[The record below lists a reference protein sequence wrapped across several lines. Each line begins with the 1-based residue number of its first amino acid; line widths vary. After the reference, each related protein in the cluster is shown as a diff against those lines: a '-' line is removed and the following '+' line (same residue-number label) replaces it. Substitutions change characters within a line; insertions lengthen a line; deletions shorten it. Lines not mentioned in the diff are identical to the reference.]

1 MAKNNNKS
9 VLLTAINALL
19 QYAIHTNPLYNIR
32 LQNTMKLI
40 ARKPLF
46 LPRQNRLEHPIDA
59 TQKGATQKGVTQNKP
74 TWLKNLGWGC
84 IILAF
89 ILTGCDKVKQI
100 ASQRNASV
108 TASTTASTTAANP
121 PINPTSQPT
130 PVVYPINEWQ
140 QQTLANKVSIHD
152 TEAVTLLLGQPLTI
166 DKQSLDYRSN
176 VASKYSF
183 AKTGEP
189 YFDLLDSPMYIE
201 LQWYYASAYDN
212 ASVKN
217 ISIQHAKTAFHLTQ
231 NWFGQDGSDIVAHMV
246 QGQPIKNTSYHGIL
260 VELARCDNYHCDL
273 VVRKPTV
280 TAKTAKKKRLIA
292 AAFTVIQSTIN
303 LIK

>member
-1 MAKNNNKS
+1 MRYS
-9 VLLTAINALL
+9 HQPV
-19 QYAIHTNPLYNIR
+19 IHY
-32 LQNTMKLI
+32 TMKLI

-46 LPRQNRLEHPIDA
+46 LSRQSRLEHPIGPTQKAA
-59 TQKGATQKGVTQNKP
+59 TQKGASQNKP
-74 TWLKNLGWGC
+74 TWLKNLGWGGL
-84 IILAF
+84 ILAF
-89 ILTGCDKVKQI
+89 TLTGCDKVKQI

-108 TASTTASTTAANP
+108 TASTTVSTTAANP
-121 PINPTSQPT
+121 SINPTSQPT

-152 TEAVTLLLGQPLTI
+152 TEAMTLLLGQPITI
-166 DKQSLDYRSN
+166 DKQTLDYRSN

-183 AKTGEP
+183 AKIDEP

-280 TAKTAKKKRLIA
+280 IAKPAKK
-292 AAFTVIQSTIN
+292 SG
-303 LIK
+303 

>member
-1 MAKNNNKS
+1 MRYS
-9 VLLTAINALL
+9 HQPVI
-19 QYAIHTNPLYNIR
+19 QY
-32 LQNTMKLI
+32 TMKLI
-40 ARKPLF
+40 VRKPLF
-46 LPRQNRLEHPIDA
+46 LPRQNRLEHPIGPTQKRA
-59 TQKGATQKGVTQNKP
+59 TQKGATQKGASQNKP
-74 TWLKNLGWGC
+74 TWPNNLGWGC
-84 IILAF
+84 VILAF

-121 PINPTSQPT
+121 SINPNSQPT
-130 PVVYPINEWQ
+130 PVVYPINQWQ

-152 TEAVTLLLGQPLTI
+152 TKAMTLLLGQPITI
-166 DKQSLDYRSN
+166 DKKSLDYRSN
-176 VASKYSF
+176 LASKYSF

-231 NWFGQDGSDIVAHMV
+231 HWFGQDGSDIVAHMV
-246 QGQPIKNTSYHGIL
+246 QGQPIKNASYHGIL

-280 TAKTAKKKRLIA
+280 TAKIAKK
-292 AAFTVIQSTIN
+292 SG
-303 LIK
+303 

>member
-9 VLLTAINALL
+9 ILLTAINALL
-19 QYAIHTNPLYNIR
+19 QCAIHINPLYNTR
-32 LQNTMKLI
+32 LQYTMKQI

-46 LPRQNRLEHPIDA
+46 LSRQNRLEHPIGPTQKAA
-59 TQKGATQKGVTQNKP
+59 TQKGATQNKP
-74 TWLKNLGWGC
+74 TWPKNLGRGC
-84 IILAF
+84 IILTLT
-89 ILTGCDKVKQI
+89 LTGCDKVKQI

-108 TASTTASTTAANP
+108 TASTNASTTAANP
-121 PINPTSQPT
+121 SIDPTSQPT

-152 TEAVTLLLGQPLTI
+152 TEAMTLLLGQPISI

-231 NWFGQDGSDIVAHMV
+231 HWFGQDG
-246 QGQPIKNTSYHGIL
+246 
-260 VELARCDNYHCDL
+260 
-273 VVRKPTV
+273 
-280 TAKTAKKKRLIA
+280 
-292 AAFTVIQSTIN
+292 
-303 LIK
+303 

>member
-1 MAKNNNKS
+1 MRYPHQP
-9 VLLTAINALL
+9 VI
-19 QYAIHTNPLYNIR
+19 YY
-32 LQNTMKLI
+32 TMKLI

-46 LPRQNRLEHPIDA
+46 LPRQNRSEHPIGA
-59 TQKGATQKGVTQNKP
+59 TQKGATKKCAAQKSVTQNKP
-74 TWLKNLGWGC
+74 TWLKNLGGGC
-84 IILAF
+84 VILTLT
-89 ILTGCDKVKQI
+89 LTGCDKVKQI
-100 ASQRNASV
+100 ASQHNASV
-108 TASTTASTTAANP
+108 TASTTASTAAANP
-121 PINPTSQPT
+121 SINPTSQPT

-152 TEAVTLLLGQPLTI
+152 IDAVTLLLGQPITI
-166 DKQSLDYRSN
+166 DTQSLDYRSN

-201 LQWYYASAYDN
+201 VQWYYASAYDN

-217 ISIQHAKTAFHLTQ
+217 ISIKHAKTTFHLTQ

-246 QGQPIKNTSYHGIL
+246 QGQPIKNASYHGIL

-280 TAKTAKKKRLIA
+280 TAKTAKK
-292 AAFTVIQSTIN
+292 SG
-303 LIK
+303 

>member
-1 MAKNNNKS
+1 
-9 VLLTAINALL
+9 
-19 QYAIHTNPLYNIR
+19 
-32 LQNTMKLI
+32 MKQI

-46 LPRQNRLEHPIDA
+46 LSCQNRLEHPIGP
-59 TQKGATQKGVTQNKP
+59 TQKAATQNKP
-74 TWLKNLGWGC
+74 TWPKNLGWGC
-84 IILAF
+84 VILAF

-108 TASTTASTTAANP
+108 TASTNASTTAANP
-121 PINPTSQPT
+121 SIDPTSQPM
-130 PVVYPINEWQ
+130 PVVYPINQWQ

-152 TEAVTLLLGQPLTI
+152 TEAMTLLLGQPITI
-166 DKQSLDYRSN
+166 DTQNLDYRSN

-201 LQWYYASAYDN
+201 LQWYYASAHDN

-217 ISIQHAKTAFHLTQ
+217 TSIQHAKTAFQLTQ

-246 QGQPIKNTSYHGIL
+246 QGQPIKNASYHGIL

-280 TAKTAKKKRLIA
+280 IAKTAKK
-292 AAFTVIQSTIN
+292 SG
-303 LIK
+303 

>member
-1 MAKNNNKS
+1 MRYPHQP
-9 VLLTAINALL
+9 V
-19 QYAIHTNPLYNIR
+19 IHY
-32 LQNTMKLI
+32 TMKLI

-46 LPRQNRLEHPIDA
+46 LSRQNRLEYPIGPTQKDA

-89 ILTGCDKVKQI
+89 TLTGCDKVKQI

-108 TASTTASTTAANP
+108 TASTTVSTTAANP
-121 PINPTSQPT
+121 SINPTSQPT

-140 QQTLANKVSIHD
+140 QQTLAKKVSIHD
-152 TEAVTLLLGQPLTI
+152 TEAVTLLLGQPITI
-166 DKQSLDYRSN
+166 DTQTLDYRSN

-201 LQWYYASAYDN
+201 LQWYHASAYDN

-273 VVRKPTV
+273 VVRKPTA
-280 TAKTAKKKRLIA
+280 TAKTAKK
-292 AAFTVIQSTIN
+292 SG
-303 LIK
+303 

>member
-1 MAKNNNKS
+1 MRYPHQP
-9 VLLTAINALL
+9 V
-19 QYAIHTNPLYNIR
+19 IHY
-32 LQNTMKLI
+32 TMKLI

-89 ILTGCDKVKQI
+89 TLTGCDKVKQI

-108 TASTTASTTAANP
+108 TASTTVSTTAANP
-121 PINPTSQPT
+121 SINPTSQPT

-140 QQTLANKVSIHD
+140 QQTLAKKVSIYD
-152 TEAVTLLLGQPLTI
+152 TEGMTLLLGQPITI
-166 DKQSLDYRSN
+166 DTQSLDYRSN

-231 NWFGQDGSDIVAHMV
+231 NWFGQDGSDIVSHMV
-246 QGQPIKNTSYHGIL
+246 KGQPIKNASYHGIL

-280 TAKTAKKKRLIA
+280 TAKTAKK
-292 AAFTVIQSTIN
+292 SG
-303 LIK
+303 

>member
-1 MAKNNNKS
+1 
-9 VLLTAINALL
+9 
-19 QYAIHTNPLYNIR
+19 
-32 LQNTMKLI
+32 MKLI
-40 ARKPLF
+40 ARKTLF
-46 LPRQNRLEHPIDA
+46 LPRQNRLEHPIGA
-59 TQKGATQKGVTQNKP
+59 TQKRAIQQDATQKGVTQNKP
-74 TWLKNLGWGC
+74 TWSKNLGWGWL
-84 IILAF
+84 ILALT
-89 ILTGCDKVKQI
+89 LTGCDKVKQI

-108 TASTTASTTAANP
+108 TASTTASNTATANP
-121 PINPTSQPT
+121 SINPTSQPT

-152 TEAVTLLLGQPLTI
+152 TEAVTLLLGQPITI

-183 AKTGEP
+183 AKIGEP

-212 ASVKN
+212 ASVKK

-280 TAKTAKKKRLIA
+280 TDKTSKK
-292 AAFTVIQSTIN
+292 SG
-303 LIK
+303 

>member
-46 LPRQNRLEHPIDA
+46 LPRQNRSEHPISVTQKGA

-74 TWLKNLGWGC
+74 TWPNNLGWGWV
-84 IILAF
+84 ILALT
-89 ILTGCDKVKQI
+89 LTGCDKVKQI

-121 PINPTSQPT
+121 SIDPTSQPT

-140 QQTLANKVSIHD
+140 QQTLAKKVSIHD
-152 TEAVTLLLGQPLTI
+152 TEAMTLLLGQPITI
-166 DKQSLDYRSN
+166 DKKSLDYRSN
-176 VASKYSF
+176 VTSKYSF
-183 AKTGEP
+183 AKIGEP

-201 LQWYYASAYDN
+201 LQWYYASAHDN

-217 ISIQHAKTAFHLTQ
+217 TSIQHAKTAFQLTQ

-246 QGQPIKNTSYHGIL
+246 QGQPIKNANYHGIL

-280 TAKTAKKKRLIA
+280 TAKTAKK
-292 AAFTVIQSTIN
+292 SG
-303 LIK
+303 

>member
-1 MAKNNNKS
+1 MRYPHQP
-9 VLLTAINALL
+9 VI
-19 QYAIHTNPLYNIR
+19 YY
-32 LQNTMKLI
+32 TMKLI

-46 LPRQNRLEHPIDA
+46 LPRQNRSEHPISA
-59 TQKGATQKGVTQNKP
+59 TQKGATKKCAAQKSVTQNKP
-74 TWLKNLGWGC
+74 TWLKNLGWGWV
-84 IILAF
+84 ILA
-89 ILTGCDKVKQI
+89 ITLTGCDKVKQI

-121 PINPTSQPT
+121 SINPTSQPT
-130 PVVYPINEWQ
+130 PVVYPINQWQ

-152 TEAVTLLLGQPLTI
+152 TEAMTLLLGQPITI

-183 AKTGEP
+183 AKIGEP

-201 LQWYYASAYDN
+201 LQWYHASAYDN

-246 QGQPIKNTSYHGIL
+246 QGQPIKNASYHGIL

-280 TAKTAKKKRLIA
+280 TAKTAKK
-292 AAFTVIQSTIN
+292 SG
-303 LIK
+303 

>member
-1 MAKNNNKS
+1 MRYPHQP
-9 VLLTAINALL
+9 V
-19 QYAIHTNPLYNIR
+19 IHY
-32 LQNTMKLI
+32 TMKLI

-46 LPRQNRLEHPIDA
+46 LSRQNRLEHPIGT

-84 IILAF
+84 IILTLT
-89 ILTGCDKVKQI
+89 LTGCNKVKQI
-100 ASQRNASV
+100 ASQSNASV
-108 TASTTASTTAANP
+108 TASTIASTTAANP
-121 PINPTSQPT
+121 SIDPTSQPT

-140 QQTLANKVSIHD
+140 QQTLAKKVSIHD
-152 TEAVTLLLGQPLTI
+152 TKAMTLLLGQPITI
-166 DKQSLDYRSN
+166 DTQSLDYRSN

-201 LQWYYASAYDN
+201 LQWYHASAYDN

-217 ISIQHAKTAFHLTQ
+217 ISIQHAKTAFQLTQ

-273 VVRKPTV
+273 VVRKPTA
-280 TAKTAKKKRLIA
+280 TAKTAKK
-292 AAFTVIQSTIN
+292 SG
-303 LIK
+303 

>member
-1 MAKNNNKS
+1 
-9 VLLTAINALL
+9 
-19 QYAIHTNPLYNIR
+19 
-32 LQNTMKLI
+32 MKLI

-46 LPRQNRLEHPIDA
+46 LPRQNCLEHPIEATQKDT
-59 TQKGATQKGVTQNKP
+59 TQKGATQNKP
-74 TWLKNLGWGC
+74 TWPKNLGRGC
-84 IILAF
+84 IILTLT
-89 ILTGCDKVKQI
+89 LTGCDKVKQI
-100 ASQRNASV
+100 TSQRSASV
-108 TASTTASTTAANP
+108 TASTTASTTAAAHP
-121 PINPTSQPT
+121 SINPTSQPT

-152 TEAVTLLLGQPLTI
+152 TEAMTLLLGQPISI

-183 AKTGEP
+183 AKIGEP

-217 ISIQHAKTAFHLTQ
+217 ISIKHAKTAFHLTQ

-273 VVRKPTV
+273 VVRKPTI
-280 TAKTAKKKRLIA
+280 TAKTAKK
-292 AAFTVIQSTIN
+292 SG
-303 LIK
+303 

>member
-1 MAKNNNKS
+1 
-9 VLLTAINALL
+9 
-19 QYAIHTNPLYNIR
+19 
-32 LQNTMKLI
+32 MKLI
-40 ARKPLF
+40 ARKTLF
-46 LPRQNRLEHPIDA
+46 LPRQNRLEHPISVTQKGA
-59 TQKGATQKGVTQNKP
+59 TQKGATQKDVTQKGVAQKGVAQKGVAQKGVAQNKC
-74 TWLKNLGWGC
+74 TWSKNLGWGC
-84 IILAF
+84 VILTLT
-89 ILTGCDKVKQI
+89 LTGCDKVKQI

-108 TASTTASTTAANP
+108 TASTTASTAAANP
-121 PINPTSQPT
+121 SINPTSQPT
-130 PVVYPINEWQ
+130 PVVYPISEWQ

-152 TEAVTLLLGQPLTI
+152 IDAVTLLLGQPITI
-166 DKQSLDYRSN
+166 DTQSLDYRSN

-201 LQWYYASAYDN
+201 VQWYYASAYDN

-217 ISIQHAKTAFHLTQ
+217 ISIKHAKTAFHLTQ

-246 QGQPIKNTSYHGIL
+246 QGQPIKNASYHGIL

-280 TAKTAKKKRLIA
+280 TAKTAKK
-292 AAFTVIQSTIN
+292 SG
-303 LIK
+303 

>member
-1 MAKNNNKS
+1 
-9 VLLTAINALL
+9 
-19 QYAIHTNPLYNIR
+19 
-32 LQNTMKLI
+32 MKLI

-46 LPRQNRLEHPIDA
+46 LSRQNRLEHPI
-59 TQKGATQKGVTQNKP
+59 GVTQNKR
-74 TWLKNLGWGC
+74 TWLNNLGWGC
-84 IILAF
+84 VILTLT
-89 ILTGCDKVKQI
+89 LTGCDKVKQI
-100 ASQRNASV
+100 ASQRSASV

-121 PINPTSQPT
+121 SINPTSQPT
-130 PVVYPINEWQ
+130 PVVYPINQWQ

-152 TEAVTLLLGQPLTI
+152 TEAMTLLLGQPITI

-183 AKTGEP
+183 AKIGEP

-201 LQWYYASAYDN
+201 LQWYYDN

-217 ISIQHAKTAFHLTQ
+217 LSIQHAKTAFHLTQ
-231 NWFGQDGSDIVAHMV
+231 NWFGQDGSGIVAHMV

-273 VVRKPTV
+273 VIRKPTV
-280 TAKTAKKKRLIA
+280 TAKTAKK
-292 AAFTVIQSTIN
+292 SG
-303 LIK
+303 

>member
-1 MAKNNNKS
+1 MRYS
-9 VLLTAINALL
+9 HQPL
-19 QYAIHTNPLYNIR
+19 IHY
-32 LQNTMKLI
+32 TMKLI
-40 ARKPLF
+40 SRKPLV
-46 LPRQNRLEHPIDA
+46 LSRQNRSEHPIDA
-59 TQKGATQKGVTQNKP
+59 TQKGATQKGATQNKP
-74 TWLKNLGWGC
+74 TWLKNLGWGWV
-84 IILAF
+84 ILALT
-89 ILTGCDKVKQI
+89 LTGCDKVKQI

-121 PINPTSQPT
+121 SINPNSQPT
-130 PVVYPINEWQ
+130 PVVYPVNEWQ

-152 TEAVTLLLGQPLTI
+152 TKAMTLLLGQPITI
-166 DKQSLDYRSN
+166 DKQNLDYRSN

-201 LQWYYASAYDN
+201 LQWYYASVYDN

-231 NWFGQDGSDIVAHMV
+231 HWFGQDGSDIVAHMV
-246 QGQPIKNTSYHGIL
+246 QGKPIKNASYHGIL

-280 TAKTAKKKRLIA
+280 TAKTAKK
-292 AAFTVIQSTIN
+292 SS
-303 LIK
+303 

>member
-1 MAKNNNKS
+1 MRYS
-9 VLLTAINALL
+9 HQPVI
-19 QYAIHTNPLYNIR
+19 QY
-32 LQNTMKLI
+32 TMKQI

-46 LPRQNRLEHPIDA
+46 LSHQNRLEHPIDA
-59 TQKGATQKGVTQNKP
+59 TQKGTTKKCATQKGVTQNKP
-74 TWLKNLGWGC
+74 TWPKNLGWGC

-89 ILTGCDKVKQI
+89 TLTGCDKVKQI
-100 ASQRNASV
+100 TSQRNASV

-121 PINPTSQPT
+121 SISPNSQPT

-152 TEAVTLLLGQPLTI
+152 TKAMTLLLGQPITI

-183 AKTGEP
+183 AKIGEP

-201 LQWYYASAYDN
+201 LQWYYTSAYDN
-212 ASVKN
+212 ANVKN

-231 NWFGQDGSDIVAHMV
+231 HWFGQDGSDIVAHMV
-246 QGQPIKNTSYHGIL
+246 QGQPIKNASYHGIL

-280 TAKTAKKKRLIA
+280 TAKAAKK
-292 AAFTVIQSTIN
+292 SG
-303 LIK
+303 

>member
-1 MAKNNNKS
+1 MRYS
-9 VLLTAINALL
+9 HQPVI
-19 QYAIHTNPLYNIR
+19 QY
-32 LQNTMKLI
+32 TMKLI

-46 LPRQNRLEHPIDA
+46 LSRQNRLEYPIGPTQKAA
-59 TQKGATQKGVTQNKP
+59 TQKGASQNKR
-74 TWLKNLGWGC
+74 TWPKNLGWGC
-84 IILAF
+84 VILAF

-100 ASQRNASV
+100 ASQRSASV
-108 TASTTASTTAANP
+108 TASTTASTTAAAHP
-121 PINPTSQPT
+121 SINPTSQPT

-152 TEAVTLLLGQPLTI
+152 TKAMTLLLGQPITI

-176 VASKYSF
+176 LASKYSF

-231 NWFGQDGSDIVAHMV
+231 HWFGQDGSDIVAHMV

-280 TAKTAKKKRLIA
+280 TAKTAKK
-292 AAFTVIQSTIN
+292 SG
-303 LIK
+303 

>member
-1 MAKNNNKS
+1 
-9 VLLTAINALL
+9 
-19 QYAIHTNPLYNIR
+19 
-32 LQNTMKLI
+32 MKLI

-46 LPRQNRLEHPIDA
+46 LPRQNRSEHPVGA
-59 TQKGATQKGVTQNKP
+59 TQKGATQKGATKKCAAQKGANQNKP
-74 TWLKNLGWGC
+74 TWLKNLGWGWV
-84 IILAF
+84 ILALT
-89 ILTGCDKVKQI
+89 LTGCDKVKQI
-100 ASQRNASV
+100 ASQHNASV
-108 TASTTASTTAANP
+108 TASTTASTTAAAHP
-121 PINPTSQPT
+121 SINPTSQPT

-140 QQTLANKVSIHD
+140 QQTLANKVSIYD
-152 TEAVTLLLGQPLTI
+152 TEAMTLLLGQPISI
-166 DKQSLDYRSN
+166 DTQSLDYRSN

-183 AKTGEP
+183 AKIGEP
-189 YFDLLDSPMYIE
+189 YFDLLDSAMYIE

-212 ASVKN
+212 ANVKN

-280 TAKTAKKKRLIA
+280 TPKTAKK
-292 AAFTVIQSTIN
+292 SS
-303 LIK
+303 

>member
-1 MAKNNNKS
+1 
-9 VLLTAINALL
+9 
-19 QYAIHTNPLYNIR
+19 
-32 LQNTMKLI
+32 MKLI

-46 LPRQNRLEHPIDA
+46 LSRQNRLEHPIGS
-59 TQKGATQKGVTQNKP
+59 TQKAATQNKR
-74 TWLKNLGWGC
+74 TWLNNLGWGC
-84 IILAF
+84 VILTLT
-89 ILTGCDKVKQI
+89 LTGCDKVKQI

-121 PINPTSQPT
+121 SINPTSQPT
-130 PVVYPINEWQ
+130 PVVYPINQWQ

-152 TEAVTLLLGQPLTI
+152 TEAMTLLLGQPITI

-183 AKTGEP
+183 AKIGEP

-201 LQWYYASAYDN
+201 LQWYYDN

-217 ISIQHAKTAFHLTQ
+217 LSIQHAKTAFHLTQ

-273 VVRKPTV
+273 VIRKPTV
-280 TAKTAKKKRLIA
+280 TAKIAKK
-292 AAFTVIQSTIN
+292 SG
-303 LIK
+303 

>member
-1 MAKNNNKS
+1 MPCY
-9 VLLTAINALL
+9 NALFTPTRYTL
-19 QYAIHTNPLYNIR
+19 HNEANCPQTAFFT
-32 LQNTMKLI
+32 
-40 ARKPLF
+40 ASKPLRTSDKRY
-46 LPRQNRLEHPIDA
+46 PKRRDPKRYYP
-59 TQKGATQKGVTQNKP
+59 KGVTQKGVAQNKR
-74 TWLKNLGWGC
+74 TWPNNLGWGWV
-84 IILAF
+84 ILALT
-89 ILTGCDKVKQI
+89 LTGCDKVKQI

-121 PINPTSQPT
+121 SINPTSQPT

-152 TEAVTLLLGQPLTI
+152 TEAMTLLLGQPITI
-166 DKQSLDYRSN
+166 DTQNLDYRSN

-201 LQWYYASAYDN
+201 LQWYYASAYDGEPYFDLLDSPMYIEVQWYYASAYDN

-217 ISIQHAKTAFHLTQ
+217 ISIQHAKTAFQLTQ

-273 VVRKPTV
+273 VVKKPTV
-280 TAKTAKKKRLIA
+280 TAKIAKK
-292 AAFTVIQSTIN
+292 SG
-303 LIK
+303 

>member
-19 QYAIHTNPLYNIR
+19 QCAIHTNPLYNIR

-59 TQKGATQKGVTQNKP
+59 TQKGATQKGATQNKL

-84 IILAF
+84 IILALT
-89 ILTGCDKVKQI
+89 LTGCDKVKQI

-121 PINPTSQPT
+121 SINPTSQPT

-140 QQTLANKVSIHD
+140 QQTLAKKVSIHD
-152 TEAVTLLLGQPLTI
+152 TEAVTLLLGQPITI

-246 QGQPIKNTSYHGIL
+246 QGQPIKNASYHGIL

-273 VVRKPTV
+273 VIRKPTV
-280 TAKTAKKKRLIA
+280 TAKIAKK
-292 AAFTVIQSTIN
+292 SG
-303 LIK
+303 

>member
-1 MAKNNNKS
+1 MRYS
-9 VLLTAINALL
+9 HQPVI
-19 QYAIHTNPLYNIR
+19 YY
-32 LQNTMKLI
+32 TMKLI

-46 LPRQNRLEHPIDA
+46 LPRQNRSKHPICA
-59 TQKGATQKGVTQNKP
+59 TQNKP

-84 IILAF
+84 IILA
-89 ILTGCDKVKQI
+89 ITLTGCDKVKQI

-121 PINPTSQPT
+121 SINPNSQPT
-130 PVVYPINEWQ
+130 PVVYPINDWQ

-152 TEAVTLLLGQPLTI
+152 TEAMTLLLGQPITI
-166 DKQSLDYRSN
+166 DTQNLDYRSN

-201 LQWYYASAYDN
+201 LQWYYASAHDN

-217 ISIQHAKTAFHLTQ
+217 TSIQHAKTAFQLTQ

-246 QGQPIKNTSYHGIL
+246 QGQPIKNASYHGIL

-273 VVRKPTV
+273 VVRKPTA
-280 TAKTAKKKRLIA
+280 TAKTAKK
-292 AAFTVIQSTIN
+292 SG
-303 LIK
+303 

>member
-1 MAKNNNKS
+1 MRYS
-9 VLLTAINALL
+9 HQPVI
-19 QYAIHTNPLYNIR
+19 YY
-32 LQNTMKLI
+32 TMKLI

-46 LPRQNRLEHPIDA
+46 LPRQNRSEHPINV
-59 TQKGATQKGVTQNKP
+59 TQKGATQKGTTQKDVTQKGASQNKP
-74 TWLKNLGWGC
+74 TWPNNLGWGWV
-84 IILAF
+84 ILALT
-89 ILTGCDKVKQI
+89 LTGCDKVKQI

-121 PINPTSQPT
+121 SINPNSQPT
-130 PVVYPINEWQ
+130 PVVYPINDWQ

-152 TEAVTLLLGQPLTI
+152 TEAMTLLLGQPITI
-166 DKQSLDYRSN
+166 DTQNLDYRSN

-183 AKTGEP
+183 AKIGEP

-217 ISIQHAKTAFHLTQ
+217 ISIQHAKTAFQLTQ

-273 VVRKPTV
+273 VVKKPTV
-280 TAKTAKKKRLIA
+280 TAKIAKK
-292 AAFTVIQSTIN
+292 SG
-303 LIK
+303 

>member
-1 MAKNNNKS
+1 MRYPNQP
-9 VLLTAINALL
+9 VI
-19 QYAIHTNPLYNIR
+19 QH
-32 LQNTMKLI
+32 TMKLI

-46 LPRQNRLEHPIDA
+46 LPRQNCSEHPISV
-59 TQKGATQKGVTQNKP
+59 TQKAATQKGVTQNKP
-74 TWLKNLGWGC
+74 TWPKNLGWGWL
-84 IILAF
+84 ILAF
-89 ILTGCDKVKQI
+89 TLTGCDKVKQI
-100 ASQRNASV
+100 TSQRNASV

-121 PINPTSQPT
+121 SINPNSQPT
-130 PVVYPINEWQ
+130 PVVYPINQWQ

-152 TEAVTLLLGQPLTI
+152 TEAMTLLLGQPITI

-183 AKTGEP
+183 AKIGEPYFDLLDSPMYIELQWYYASAYDGEP

-231 NWFGQDGSDIVAHMV
+231 NWFGQDGSDIVAQMV

-280 TAKTAKKKRLIA
+280 TAKTAKK
-292 AAFTVIQSTIN
+292 SG
-303 LIK
+303 

>member
-1 MAKNNNKS
+1 MRYS
-9 VLLTAINALL
+9 HQPVI
-19 QYAIHTNPLYNIR
+19 YY
-32 LQNTMKLI
+32 TMKLI

-46 LPRQNRLEHPIDA
+46 LPRQNRLEHPIGPTQKRA
-59 TQKGATQKGVTQNKP
+59 TQKGATQKGTTQKDVTQKGASQNKP
-74 TWLKNLGWGC
+74 TWPNNLGWGWV
-84 IILAF
+84 ILALT
-89 ILTGCDKVKQI
+89 LTGCDKVKQI

-121 PINPTSQPT
+121 SINPNSQPT
-130 PVVYPINEWQ
+130 PVVYPINDWQ

-152 TEAVTLLLGQPLTI
+152 TEAMTLLLGQPITI
-166 DKQSLDYRSN
+166 DTQNLDYRSN

-201 LQWYYASAYDN
+201 LQWYYASAHDN

-217 ISIQHAKTAFHLTQ
+217 TSIQHAKTAFQLTQ

-246 QGQPIKNTSYHGIL
+246 QGQPIKNASYHGIL

-280 TAKTAKKKRLIA
+280 IAKTAKK
-292 AAFTVIQSTIN
+292 SG
-303 LIK
+303 